1 MPLFLART
9 VLSYLGTAQAQR
21 PPSHLLVQW
30 EAGSRQTRRVE
41 KNIRSLA
48 IRQRLETHLR
58 VVCDAGCLRLV
69 SFCCGLL
76 ATKAVLA
83 LPPFF
88 GAEVPELDDFGRE
101 PRCLLLA
108 YRSASLSGQWLRPST
123 RHI

>member
-21 PPSHLLVQW
+21 PPSHLFVQW

-83 LPPFF
+83 LPPFL

-101 PRCLLLA
+101 P
-108 YRSASLSGQWLRPST
+108 
-123 RHI
+123 